1 MNNFYSNTLKK
12 KICTDICINGKSTI
26 KTAEANGIPLKT
38 VEKWITAFN
47 KNSECFDFDNSFDD
61 NNFKIIN
68 PPSPKDSYDNL
79 TNEELKSEL
88 MKKDIE
94 LARLKKGYN
103 VEGGGTENKVFVSL
117 LTKNTK

>member
-79 TNEELKSEL
+79 TNEELKIEL